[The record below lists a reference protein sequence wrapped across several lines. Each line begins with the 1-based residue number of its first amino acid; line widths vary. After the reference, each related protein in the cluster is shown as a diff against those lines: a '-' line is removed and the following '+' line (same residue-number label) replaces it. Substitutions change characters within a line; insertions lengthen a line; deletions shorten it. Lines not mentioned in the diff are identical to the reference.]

1 MAKYTDGKH
10 IYENIDG
17 QIYKDGRLIP
27 EENYKYIP
35 EIAGGSFVNPIAA
48 KVNEYNI
55 GGQNQTSYQIGNH
68 SFDEGSYK
76 KLVAGDPYMT
86 NLLASNGASAGGG
99 GGGGSSQ
106 SSNNDAIKR
115 MFDEQKQAQLAQL
128 RQAIAKSKSQYQG
141 QLDQSGTTFNA
152 LKKQTA
158 ASHYNAQQAL
168 REALANQGN
177 FSGGQGRQER
187 LQAGTAMAN
196 DLNAIN
202 LQQTGYENEIRKA
215 ISDLE
220 NSASLEE
227 LRIASDNAS
236 QLMQALINDSY
247 RTADQAY
254 QREQDMYNRNL
265 VADELAYARSQDLAS
280 QLGYIN
286 PYAQYTITPDIQAQ
300 LAPYANDY
308 AAFIQ
313 ANPNSPLVPYAR
325 NARFQKMLASGDR
338 FADELSK
345 YRAPGYQDS
354 QLQNQL
360 QNQLIQA
367 QIRAQNALANQRNTP
382 DPVSTP
388 QPNYTALNN
397 AAQRAQTEI
406 NNINQQRAIN
416 VQEPLTP
423 AEEQAILNKW
433 LQYFGLSTG
442 GSAQNVL
449 SDDDILDYLK

>member
-1 MAKYTDGKH
+1 MAKWSKDKYGADV
-10 IYENIDG
+10 IDYENGMKTYIVDG
-17 QIYKDGRLIP
+17 H
-27 EENYKYIP
+27 NYDETTYNKLRSGEFDPSTYYIGGTVTSSS
-35 EIAGGSFVNPIAA
+35 GGSQPI
-48 KVNEYNI
+48 
-55 GGQNQTSYQIGNH
+55 T
-68 SFDEGSYK
+68 
-76 KLVAGDPYMT
+76 
-86 NLLASNGASAGGG
+86 
-99 GGGGSSQ
+99 SSQ
-106 SSNNDAIKR
+106 DYANIIKNSVQNTPSTAQQGSNANMINQ
-115 MFDEQKQAQLAQL
+115 MYEQQKQAQLAQL

-141 QLDQSGTTFNA
+141 QLDQSGATFND

-187 LQAGTAMAN
+187 LQASTAMAN

-220 NSASLEE
+220 NSGSLEE

-308 AAFIQ
+308 AQFILD
-313 ANPNSPLVPYAR
+313 NPNSPLVPYAR